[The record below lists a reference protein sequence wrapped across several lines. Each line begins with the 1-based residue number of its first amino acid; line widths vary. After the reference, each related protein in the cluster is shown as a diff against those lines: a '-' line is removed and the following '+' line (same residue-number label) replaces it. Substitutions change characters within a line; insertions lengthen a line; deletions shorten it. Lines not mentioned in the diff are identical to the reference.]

1 MSTAGRRSGP
11 NERGF
16 EEQRLTEALPGSRR
30 SLVHDDWGSS
40 EYGAEAPL
48 FISDPLGRPQPEEYA
63 RHDEDDRTPLKGR
76 SAVARLV
83 AVGLAIVALGGAG
96 AVFYYPQIV
105 GSIQDTVSD
114 KAVAASAV
122 HATLSNQDV
131 TASPPS
137 NASGKTPAQLGD
149 STVRPSVETALPSV
163 PGRETMKAA
172 YQNALQSQP
181 QAALPQAPD
190 SGVQPAQIHA
200 PQIQA
205 PQIQAPQVPTALPL
219 STPAA
224 APQPAADPVHPLA
237 PDQIASL
244 IRRGDDLIGSGDVA
258 AARLVLRRAAE
269 AGDARAM
276 IKLGATYDP
285 ALLSR
290 IDNHG
295 VAPDLM
301 SARGWYEKAAQHGAP
316 EARRRLEALAR

>member
-16 EEQRLTEALPGSRR
+16 DEQRFTEALPGSPR
-30 SLVHDDWGSS
+30 SLVHGDWV
-40 EYGAEAPL
+40 GAEYAAKAPL
-48 FISDPLGRPQPEEYA
+48 FISDPHGRPRPEEYA
-63 RHDEDDRTPLKGR
+63 GHDEDDCTPLKGR
-76 SAVARLV
+76 SAVPRLV
-83 AVGLAIVALGGAG
+83 AVGLAIAALGGAG
-96 AVFYYPQIV
+96 AVFYYPQIA
-105 GSIQDTVSD
+105 GSIQDAVSD
-114 KAVAASAV
+114 KAVAAWAA
-122 HATLSNQDV
+122 HATLSTQDIA
-131 TASPPS
+131 ASPPANS
-137 NASGKTPAQLGD
+137 SSKGPAPLGD
-149 STVRPSVETALPSV
+149 PTVRPSVKAALPSV
-163 PGRETMKAA
+163 PSRETMKAA

-190 SGVQPAQIHA
+190 PGVQPPQIHV
-200 PQIQA
+200 
-205 PQIQAPQVPTALPL
+205 PQVATASPL

-224 APQPAADPVHPLA
+224 APQPAPDPVHPLA

-295 VAPDLM
+295 VAPDLAA
-301 SARGWYEKAAQHGAP
+301 ARGWYEKAARLGAP
-316 EARRRLEALAR
+316 EARQRLEALAR